1 MGIARRREF
10 LQAMALGA
18 CATRRAWS
26 MSPARPRVII
36 AGGGFGG
43 ASCAL
48 HLRRLN
54 PAIEV
59 VLIDPDERYVT
70 CPMSNEVIV
79 GRRTLRSITIARDG
93 LRRAG
98 VSVVRDRVVAVDA
111 EHRRVR
117 LQNSAPIAY
126 DRLVVAPGIRFLWGT
141 PEGYDEAAVQ
151 IMPHAWQAGTQTGL
165 LAAQLG
171 AMSDGGVVAISVPA
185 GLMRCPPGPY
195 ERASL
200 IADWLKRHKPRS
212 KVLIFDAN
220 NHFPRQDVFSQAW
233 QGLYP
238 GMIEWIPPTQ
248 GGLVLRVDVK
258 KMTLYTSSGARRV
271 SVANI
276 IPPQAPGQLA
286 LDGALATG
294 HGWCPIKPAS
304 FESQRIAGV
313 HVIGDACI
321 ADAMPK
327 SASAAHSQ
335 ARQCA
340 LAIAAAFAAREP
352 PPPEFDSVCYSLL
365 QPDRALAIRARFG
378 LRDGD
383 IQQEDAGISAVPEY
397 SPQQE
402 RLHADAWYRE
412 ITTDSFGA

>member
-26 MSPARPRVII
+26 MSPAKPRVII

-59 VLIDPDERYVT
+59 LLIDPDERYVT
-70 CPMSNEVIV
+70 CPMSNEVVV
-79 GRRTLRSITIARDG
+79 GLRTLRSITIARDG

-117 LQNSAPIAY
+117 LQNSAPVAY

-151 IMPHAWQAGTQTGL
+151 IMPHAWQAGAQTGL

-220 NHFPRQDVFSQAW
+220 NHFPRQDVFSHAW

-258 KMTLYTSSGARRV
+258 KMTLYTTSGARRV

-276 IPPQAPGQLA
+276 IPPQAQ
-286 LDGALATG
+286 
-294 HGWCPIKPAS
+294 
-304 FESQRIAGV
+304 
-313 HVIGDACI
+313 IG
-321 ADAMPK
+321 
-327 SASAAHSQ
+327 
-335 ARQCA
+335 
-340 LAIAAAFAAREP
+340 
-352 PPPEFDSVCYSLL
+352 
-365 QPDRALAIRARFG
+365 
-378 LRDGD
+378 
-383 IQQEDAGISAVPEY
+383 
-397 SPQQE
+397 
-402 RLHADAWYRE
+402 
-412 ITTDSFGA
+412 